1 MTRHALAAAA
11 VAAALLTATVIL
23 TTPAPAPAAPAAA
36 EPEPDRKPFPGDRT
50 YSIGRDL
57 GPGVYATSGAADPDG
72 VCYWARLDSDKPD
85 VESIIED
92 GSGDSRQ
99 RVAIKATDRAFA
111 SRGCATWS
119 PA

>member
-23 TTPAPAPAAPAAA
+23 TTPAPAPAAPPA
-36 EPEPDRKPFPGDRT
+36 PQPDRKPFPGDRT
-50 YSIGRDL
+50 HRIGRDL
-57 GPGVYATSGAADPDG
+57 APGVYVTSGAADPDG

-99 RVAIKATDRAFA
+99 RVAIKTTDRAFA